1 MVSAGSQAFS
11 LCVIVSRG
19 HIAEPE
25 EASARTS
32 AESFGGARDEGVIV
46 R

>member
-1 MVSAGSQAFS
+1 MVSVRSRALPPCA
-11 LCVIVSRG
+11 IVSRG

-32 AESFGGARDEGVIV
+32 AESFGGALDEGVIV